1 MAWRFMD
8 WRRLAAGLM
17 AGWLMLAPAAAQ
29 VPDPFARQLA
39 QKLANAEGAF
49 SGSGFVLGAGP
60 FAASLSEAETA
71 RLTLTLRAGEI
82 YRLVG
87 VCDADCGAPELSLRS
102 GDSAPIARAAPTPD
116 ATVLDLRVPFTGAY
130 QVEITLPRCAVRQ
143 CWYAVN
149 VYSR

>member
-1 MAWRFMD
+1 MAWRFTD
-8 WRRLAAGLM
+8 WRRLPAGLM
-17 AGWLMLAPAAAQ
+17 AVWLILAPAAAQ

-39 QKLANAEGAF
+39 QKLARAESAF
-49 SGSGFVLGAGP
+49 SGSGFVRGAGP
-60 FAASLSEAETA
+60 FAASLSEGQTA

-87 VCDADCGAPELSLRS
+87 VCDLGCGAPELSVR
-102 GDSAPIARAAPTPD
+102 GEGTTIARAPPSAQE
-116 ATVLDLRVPFTGAY
+116 TVLDLRVPFTGAY
-130 QVEITLPRCAVRQ
+130 EVEVALPRCAARA